1 MLVNQ
6 AFKYELKPNNRQVGL
21 FMKNCGVAR
30 FAWNWGLARRIE
42 LYRTKE
48 GKERFTTDFAQHKE
62 LVAIKK
68 SEFPWMYEASK
79 CAPQEALRN
88 LDKAY
93 SNFYR
98 GLKGSKKI
106 GLPKFRKK
114 GVYDSFSLTGAIKT
128 ISNAVHLP
136 RIGMVRTKESSSKF
150 KGRILSATVSREANR
165 WYCSLCVEVDRVE
178 SNSITDEVVGIDL
191 GLNEFAVI
199 SNGKEYKHIDAP
211 KPLKK
216 VLSKAKRLSKQQ
228 SRKQKGSNNRKKANL
243 RLAMQHRKVKNI
255 RKDFLNKLTSELAK
269 TKSVIVIEDLN
280 VQGMQSKKR
289 HLGRSV
295 SDVSWGEFRRQLEY
309 KTLWYGSRLI
319 KYPRFEP
326 SSKKCSKCGAIN
338 QDLELSDRIWICQ
351 NCGATHDRDENA
363 SDVLRDYGLKILATE
378 SSSGSNACG
387 ECVSPILNKAVLV
400 EAGSKRVH
408 DK

>member
-1 MLVNQ
+1 MLINQ
-6 AFKYELKPNNRQVGL
+6 AFKYELNPNDKQVGL
-21 FMKNCGVAR
+21 LIKHCGVAR
-30 FAWNWGLARRIE
+30 FAWNWGLARRVE

-48 GKERFTTDFAQHKE
+48 GKERFTTAITQHKE
-62 LVAIKK
+62 LNILKK

-93 SNFYR
+93 ANFYR
-98 GLKGSKKI
+98 GRKKHEPI
-106 GLPKFRKK
+106 GLPKFKK
-114 GVYDSFSLTGAIKT
+114 RGVHDSFNLNGSVRIVGN
-128 ISNAVHLP
+128 SVQLP
-136 RIGMVRTKESSSKF
+136 RIGMVRTKESTTKF

-165 WYCSLCVEVDRVE
+165 WYCSLGVEVNRVE
-178 SNSITDEVVGIDL
+178 TQPITGEVVGIDL
-191 GLNEFAVI
+191 GLSEFAVI
-199 SNGKEYKHIDAP
+199 SNGKEYRYIDAP

-216 VLSKAKRLSKQQ
+216 VLAKVKRLSRQQ
-228 SRKQKGSNNRKKANL
+228 SRKQKGSNNRRKSNL
-243 RLAMQHRKVKNI
+243 LLAMQHRKVKNI
-255 RKDFLNKLTSELAK
+255 RKDFINKITTELAK

-289 HLGRSV
+289 HLGRSI

-309 KTLWYGSRLI
+309 KTVWYGSRLI

-351 NCGATHDRDENA
+351 NCGTTHDRDENA
-363 SDVLRDYGLKILATE
+363 SDILRGYGLKILATE

-387 ECVSPILNKAVLV
+387 ESVSPILNKAVLV
-400 EAGSKRVH
+400 EAGSKRVCNE
-408 DK
+408 